1 MVRGA
6 RRGGRAALTILLA
19 AVGAQACGSFVA
31 GEVEDI
37 TPEPRRDAGVDG
49 DSRPGSDAA
58 PIDSGTLGEDAGT
71 SLDAAAEADADA
83 GSPACN
89 GDASCERL
97 VFVTNA
103 TFTGNLGG
111 AAGADAKCDAAA
123 KASARADVRAR
134 TFKAWVSTATED
146 AIDRVT
152 NGQAAYRRTDGALV
166 APNLAGF
173 LTGLVN
179 PIDRN
184 ENGDEVSAEVW
195 TGTQN
200 DGRKNNHCLSWTST
214 SLDHVGKRGSSKA
227 TTSAWTDSAAPTC
240 NQQGRLYCFE
250 Y

>member
-1 MVRGA
+1 M
-6 RRGGRAALTILLA
+6 LTA
-19 AVGAQACGSFVA
+19 TSAQAYGSFLA
-31 GEVEDI
+31 GDVEDV

-49 DSRPGSDAA
+49 FALPGADAA
-58 PIDSGTLGEDAGT
+58 TTEDGALGEDAAHDGG
-71 SLDAAAEADADA
+71 LDADADA
-83 GSPACN
+83 GAGGAGCN

-97 VFVTNA
+97 VFLTSA

-111 AAGADAKCDAAA
+111 AAGADAKCEAAA

-134 TFKAWVSTATED
+134 TFKAWISTANED

-152 NGQAAYRRTDGALV
+152 NGQAAYRRTDGVLV

-173 LTGLVN
+173 LSGLAN

-184 ENGDEVSAEVW
+184 ENGEEVSAEVW

-200 DGRKNNHCLSWTST
+200 DGRKNNHCMSWTSM

-227 TTSAWTDSAAPTC
+227 TTSAWTDGPAPTC
-240 NQQGRLYCFE
+240 NQQARLYCFE